1 MENMR
6 KITLKDNTT
15 LIAVRAELVNIGSA
29 RAFGSA
35 GKTVHTCSIRWTQA
49 NGESVQTS
57 AFAYGATVEKIAEG
71 MTLVATP
78 TMIDGSIRMK
88 LTSWQWNDGVSNAA
102 FGDLAAMLGTEVAS
116 DAVVTPT
123 DAVNAA
129 EAANAAP
136 ALTPEQ
142 EIAQLKA
149 QMAAN
154 AAAERVS

>member
-6 KITLKDNTT
+6 KITLKDGTN
-15 LIAVRAELVNIGSA
+15 LIAVRAELVNIGDA

-35 GKTVHTCSIRWTQA
+35 GKTVHTCSIKWTQA

-88 LTSWQWNDGVSNAA
+88 LTHWQWNDGVSADA
-102 FGDLAAMLGTEVAS
+102 FGAF
-116 DAVVTPT
+116 
-123 DAVNAA
+123 AA
-129 EAANAAP
+129 ELSTATQAAD
-136 ALTPEQ
+136 
-142 EIAQLKA
+142 
-149 QMAAN
+149 
-154 AAAERVS
+154 AERVA